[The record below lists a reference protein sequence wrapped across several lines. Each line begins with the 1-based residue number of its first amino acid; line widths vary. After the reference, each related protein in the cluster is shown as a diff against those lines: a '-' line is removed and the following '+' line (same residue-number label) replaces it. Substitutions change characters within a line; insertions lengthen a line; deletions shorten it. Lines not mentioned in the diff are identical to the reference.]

1 MRFQRYEK
9 PTVITLVC
17 GRQVT
22 VISAAIIKYLWGY
35 TGDADFIVGG
45 VTADLKRVY
54 FDG

>member
-9 PTVITLVC
+9 PTVVTLVC

-22 VISAAIIKYLWGY
+22 VISAFFIKHLWGF
-35 TGDADFIVGG
+35 TGDAEFIVGG
-45 VTADLKRVY
+45 VTADLQRVY